1 MNSVMNFLLHFV
13 FIVTFIFL
21 FVVSIVILRPF
32 RIHRHRPRSTIA
44 LKLSYLL
51 YLAIFLLLSY
61 LVLFF
66 LGPPPEPN
74 ETNSDPYFNVYYV
87 IMIIAFLIPN
97 IAIMFRRK
105 IKSFRLA
112 YNYLVTGLNI
122 IIALS
127 LVYVIYRMPWEF

>member
-1 MNSVMNFLLHFV
+1 MNFLLHFV

-66 LGPPPEPN
+66 SGPPPEPN